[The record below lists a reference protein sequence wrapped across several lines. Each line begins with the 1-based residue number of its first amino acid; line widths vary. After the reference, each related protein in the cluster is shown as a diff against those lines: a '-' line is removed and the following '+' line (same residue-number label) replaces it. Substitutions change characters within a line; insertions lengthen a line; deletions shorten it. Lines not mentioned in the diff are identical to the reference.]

1 MISKVRPSP
10 DDIYYNVSM
19 TNNNTGSNNFSV
31 PAIYT
36 ANKTMPILNKS
47 DDYYCSICAFSI
59 PLDNVPLTVCPVLT
73 TGGNSNT
80 TPMIIGIR
88 DFTNNVYYPQNL
100 IWTPELH
107 EYPQVI
113 QVGSLAQIV
122 SPYYYMYN
130 IVTMINMFNTALA
143 LAVTAYNVATL
154 SALSIPI
161 FVYNPVSTLVSLV
174 AKLSDWVTTSP
185 QSVGIYVN
193 TVGYNFLDSIPVQS
207 YTNTSI
213 GGTPDLVFKI
223 FYDGLNGYPS
233 NSAYP
238 ANPTYIS
245 MSMNYPTL
253 YLWASLRKI
262 IITSSS
268 LPLNF
273 EQTPTINNL
282 NPDNY
287 NTINIVADFIPQND
301 ITGATRQ
308 IAFYSVSGQY
318 RLIDL
323 LSSTYLNKIQLEI
336 FWQDINQNLYPL
348 FISQNQEATI
358 KLIFTRKELYLNS

>member
-1 MISKVRPSP
+1 MLTKIRTSP
-10 DDIYYNVSM
+10 DDIYYNISM
-19 TNNNTGSNNFSV
+19 TNNNTGSFNFAV
-31 PAIYT
+31 PAVYT
-36 ANKTMPILNKS
+36 ANKTVPILNKA
-47 DDYYCSICAFSI
+47 DDYYCSVCQFSI
-59 PLDNVPLTVCPVLT
+59 PLDTVPLTICPVLPT
-73 TGGNSNT
+73 IGNINT

-100 IWTPELH
+100 IWTPELN
-107 EYPQVI
+107 EVPPVV

-122 SPYYYMYN
+122 SSYHFMYN
-130 IVTMINMFNTALA
+130 IVTMINMYNTALA
-143 LAVTAYNVATL
+143 LAVTAYNL
-154 SALSIPI
+154 GSGNNLSIPI
-161 FVYNPVSTLVSLV
+161 FVFNPVTSLVSLI
-174 AKLSDWVTTSP
+174 AKLSDWNTTNP

-207 YTNTSI
+207 YKSNQI
-213 GGTPDLVFKI
+213 GGTIDLVFKI
-223 FYDGLNGYPS
+223 YYDGLNGYPS
-233 NSAYP
+233 NIAYP

-245 MSMNYPTL
+245 MSMNYPTM

-268 LPLNF
+268 LPLNY

-287 NTINIVADFIPQND
+287 NSINIVADFIPQND

-308 IAFYSVSGQY
+308 IAFYSTSGQY

-323 LSSTYLNKIQLEI
+323 LSSSYLNKIQLEI
-336 FWQDINQNLYPL
+336 FWQDVNQNLYPL
-348 FISQNQEATI
+348 YISQNQEATL
-358 KLIFTRKELYLNS
+358 KLIFTRKELYLNQ